1 MNIKT
6 SLSLK
11 KSQDRSFVLETA
23 MKTKYTFL
31 IFNHNIIT
39 TNGTRPVQEETEG
52 SNRASDEPGN
62 RRTSK
67 YQVFTSKED
76 QYENSSSNWKRFCP
90 I

>member
-6 SLSLK
+6 RLSLK

-31 IFNHNIIT
+31 IINHNIIT

-62 RRTSK
+62 RRISK
-67 YQVFTSKED
+67 YQQCSLA
-76 QYENSSSNWKRFCP
+76 S
-90 I
+90 